1 MRDHLP
7 CVLEKQKHM
16 RESLPVGRVAKWKL
30 ENIKFKLVKAGNW
43 RHQDMGKKKRKEIYW
58 KVS

>member
-1 MRDHLP
+1 MCDHLS
-7 CVLEKQKHM
+7 CVFEKQKHVG
-16 RESLPVGRVAKWKL
+16 ESILVGRVTRWKL

-58 KVS
+58 

>member
-1 MRDHLP
+1 MCDHLS
-7 CVLEKQKHM
+7 CVFEKQKHM
-16 RESLPVGRVAKWKL
+16 RESILVGRVTRWKL

-58 KVS
+58 